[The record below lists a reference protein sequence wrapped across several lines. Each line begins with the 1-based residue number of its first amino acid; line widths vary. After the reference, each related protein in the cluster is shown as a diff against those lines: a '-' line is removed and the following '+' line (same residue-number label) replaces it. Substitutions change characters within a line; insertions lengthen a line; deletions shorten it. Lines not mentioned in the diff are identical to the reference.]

1 MPEDAAITRT
11 QNLANTAQISLL
23 KAGISL
29 HDGLIDENA
38 SFTIVKE
45 WIHESPS
52 QYKDYL
58 ESFAYRLTRTIT
70 FAFWL
75 ISKGTSPLPGSERT
89 TSFRSILGYD
99 VSTLEI
105 EPGRERDFYR
115 YVRSH
120 GCVNRPDDTLYL
132 TLLQV
137 AAIKG
142 DLPLVKTLVGELGA
156 KVDEVGVTP
165 GMTALWL
172 SCMFGNIDI
181 AIYLADKGARVK
193 CRDNISGRSILHFLN
208 QARSTED
215 MGLLFKL
222 ALQSGLGL
230 EDKDKEGNTP
240 LLSTFVG
247 WDFSLGAISNALV
260 CLPEVNLLVKS
271 ERNWTA
277 LSAAVA
283 KLDLD
288 LVQAITERLPA
299 SQLRVSSNL
308 NILSTTVEGELVES
322 YSVLLVHNEFHRRRA
337 CGSAAK
343 QVLQG
348 IVDALINDRMQVTM
362 RNSEVGRGTNP
373 LIGACHTGYDD
384 MVIAVLNT
392 PACPDVDDVDET
404 NGMSALHWAAEQGRY
419 VSFVALLERGALPTL
434 RRTADECNPFHHGAV
449 FAPTMLL
456 KVIESIE
463 SGKVSLA
470 NSLDMEQMMNIPN
483 SDGFRIFDLAV
494 IEGSADHLKLA
505 ENLRTRYCIAFDDLI
520 IPTRHEAEEGSRMTL
535 LGYLVSS
542 SVRSNIMEIESLE
555 YMLSLSPHPRFIATT
570 AGTTLLHLA
579 ADGFFHGK
587 YWNLRDIRIRLT
599 ILDDMSSNPVG
610 YIVLRLLLQRFP
622 GKEFLYH
629 ADDQGLTPLHRA
641 AYFGNAVAIDIIQSH
656 VQGRGEQLDWNRL
669 SSAGT
674 TPLDHVG
681 NVRGVVRVS
690 EEDHRALHAILKKNT
705 IRCFLKLREL
715 GGQYSKEL
723 SNTIPVA

>member
-1 MPEDAAITRT
+1 
-11 QNLANTAQISLL
+11 
-23 KAGISL
+23 
-29 HDGLIDENA
+29 
-38 SFTIVKE
+38 
-45 WIHESPS
+45 
-52 QYKDYL
+52 
-58 ESFAYRLTRTIT
+58 
-70 FAFWL
+70 
-75 ISKGTSPLPGSERT
+75 
-89 TSFRSILGYD
+89 
-99 VSTLEI
+99 
-105 EPGRERDFYR
+105 
-115 YVRSH
+115 
-120 GCVNRPDDTLYL
+120 VN
-132 TLLQV
+132 
-137 AAIKG
+137 
-142 DLPLVKTLVGELGA
+142 
-156 KVDEVGVTP
+156 
-165 GMTALWL
+165 
-172 SCMFGNIDI
+172 
-181 AIYLADKGARVK
+181 
-193 CRDNISGRSILHFLN
+193 
-208 QARSTED
+208 
-215 MGLLFKL
+215 
-222 ALQSGLGL
+222 
-230 EDKDKEGNTP
+230 
-240 LLSTFVG
+240 
-247 WDFSLGAISNALV
+247 
-260 CLPEVNLLVKS
+260 
-271 ERNWTA
+271 
-277 LSAAVA
+277 
-283 KLDLD
+283 
-288 LVQAITERLPA
+288 
-299 SQLRVSSNL
+299 
-308 NILSTTVEGELVES
+308 
-322 YSVLLVHNEFHRRRA
+322 
-337 CGSAAK
+337 
-343 QVLQG
+343 
-348 IVDALINDRMQVTM
+348 
-362 RNSEVGRGTNP
+362 
-373 LIGACHTGYDD
+373 
-384 MVIAVLNT
+384 
-392 PACPDVDDVDET
+392 DVDET

-555 YMLSLSPHPRFIATT
+555 YMLSLSPQPRFIATT

-622 GKEFLYH
+622 EKEFLYH

-669 SSAGT
+669 SSTGT